1 MKLLPMHR
9 LGAHERSPAAVD
21 FGLLLPWVSA
31 GDGNRIWV
39 KIIHEGDQ
47 FLQDIQPL
55 WFELTHSVDPVYGDY
70 WSTTVDL
77 ANTPNPAPGS
87 VWGEPGRYIYR
98 YLLRNPN
105 VGDLDWIVDPFGREF
120 GVGKLSAFTLGYQP
134 QVWSAQETAW
144 RTPAL
149 EDLIVYEL
157 MLAEF
162 AADIDGAIERL
173 GYLADL
179 GVNCLEIMPVSNV
192 AMTVD
197 WGFLPLGYFG
207 VDERFGK
214 RRDLQRFIDAAHQ
227 HGLAVIL
234 DAVYGHTA
242 EEFPY
247 CDVYRRLQYRE
258 NPFMGAFAKD
268 YFGQST
274 DFAREFTRDFFFTVN
289 MHWLEVYHVDGFRY
303 DCVPNYWDGPVG
315 NGYAN
320 LLYHS
325 YRAVQSRMRQSGGWQ
340 RFDAGPDQ
348 PLRLIQCAEQLEAPR
363 QVLEQSYS
371 NTTWQN
377 LTLDAAKSAATG
389 RRDALTDLGFRFGL
403 DGFPAVVSHNADSVP
418 KSALQYLENHDHS
431 RFVACF
437 GTLSRDNEL
446 FREGDRRLWYRV
458 QPYLIG
464 MLLAKGQPM
473 LWQGQ
478 EFGENYFVPD
488 SGLGRVMM
496 LRPVRW
502 DYFYDEIGRGVVGL
516 VRRLFALRRNGREF
530 RSGAYFF
537 YNEFERYQAQSVLLF
552 SRYEGERFSLVALNF
567 GDVERTVPFWFPMS
581 GDYIEQLHDNPEDRR
596 LAVAALTEQQ
606 LTIPSNYGGV
616 WSRR

>member
-1 MKLLPMHR
+1 MKPLPMNR
-9 LGAHERSPAAVD
+9 LGAHERSPARVD

-70 WSTTVDL
+70 WATTVDI
-77 ANTPNPAPGS
+77 ANTPKPAPGS

-105 VGDLDWIVDPFGREF
+105 VGDLDWVVDPFAREF

-134 QVWSAQETAW
+134 HVWSAQEAAW
-144 RTPAL
+144 RTPEL
-149 EDLIVYEL
+149 EDLVVYEL

-162 AADIDGAIERL
+162 AADIDGAIDRL

-197 WGFLPLGYFG
+197 WGFLPVGYFG

-214 RRDLQRFIDAAHQ
+214 RRDLQRFVDAVHR

-289 MHWLEVYHVDGFRY
+289 LHWLEVYHVDGFRY

-325 YRAVQSRMRQSGGWQ
+325 YRAVQSRLGQGGGWQ
-340 RFDAGPDQ
+340 RFDAGPGR

-363 QVLEQSYS
+363 QVLEESYS

-377 LTLDAAKSAATG
+377 LTLDAAKSAAAG
-389 RRDALTDLGFRFGL
+389 RSDALTELGFRFGL
-403 DGFPAVVSHNADSVP
+403 DGLPSMVAHNADSLP
-418 KSALQYLENHDHS
+418 KSALQYIENHDHS
-431 RFVACF
+431 RFVNHF
-437 GTLSRDNEL
+437 GTLTRDNEL
-446 FREGDRRLWYRV
+446 FREGDRGLWYRL

-502 DYFYDEIGRGVVGL
+502 DYFYDEIGRRVVSL
-516 VRRLFALRRNGREF
+516 VRRLLALRRNSREF

-537 YNEFERYQAQSVLLF
+537 YNESERYQAQSVLLF
-552 SRYEGERFSLVALNF
+552 SRYENERFSLVALNF

-596 LAVAALTEQQ
+596 LAVAALTEQE
-606 LTIPSNYGGV
+606 LTIPGNYGRV

>member
-1 MKLLPMHR
+1 MKPLPMNR
-9 LGAHERSPAAVD
+9 LGAHERSQARVD

-70 WSTTVDL
+70 WSTTVDI
-77 ANTPNPAPGS
+77 ANTPKPAPGS

-105 VGDLDWIVDPFGREF
+105 VGDLDWVVDPFAREF

-134 QVWSAQETAW
+134 HVWSAQEAAW
-144 RTPAL
+144 RTPEL
-149 EDLIVYEL
+149 EDLVVYEL

-162 AADIDGAIERL
+162 AADIDGAIDRL

-197 WGFLPLGYFG
+197 WGFLPVGYFG

-214 RRDLQRFIDAAHQ
+214 RRDLQRFVDAAHR

-289 MHWLEVYHVDGFRY
+289 LHWLEVYHVDGFRY

-325 YRAVQSRMRQSGGWQ
+325 YRAVQSRLGQGGGWQ
-340 RFDAGPDQ
+340 RFDAGPGR

-363 QVLEQSYS
+363 QVLEESYS

-377 LTLDAAKSAATG
+377 LTLDAAKSAAAG
-389 RRDALTDLGFRFGL
+389 RSNALTELGFRFGL
-403 DGFPAVVSHNADSVP
+403 DGLPSMVAHNADSLP
-418 KSALQYLENHDHS
+418 KSALQYIENHDHS
-431 RFVACF
+431 RFVAHF
-437 GTLSRDNEL
+437 GTLTRDNEL
-446 FREGDRRLWYRV
+446 FREGDRGLWYRL

-502 DYFYDEIGRGVVGL
+502 DYFYDEIGRRVVSL
-516 VRRLFALRRNGREF
+516 VRRLLALRRNSREF

-537 YNEFERYQAQSVLLF
+537 YNESERYQAQSVLLF
-552 SRYEGERFSLVALNF
+552 SRYENERFSLVALNF

-581 GDYIEQLHDNPEDRR
+581 GDYIEQLHDNPDDRR
-596 LAVAALTEQQ
+596 LAVAALAEQQ
-606 LTIPSNYGGV
+606 LTIPSNYGRV

>member
-1 MKLLPMHR
+1 MKPLPMNR
-9 LGAHERSPAAVD
+9 LGAHERSPARVD

-70 WSTTVDL
+70 WSTTVDI
-77 ANTPNPAPGS
+77 ANTPKPAPGS

-105 VGDLDWIVDPFGREF
+105 VGDLDWIVDPFAREF

-134 QVWSAQETAW
+134 HAWSAQEAAW

-149 EDLIVYEL
+149 EDLVVYEL

-162 AADIDGAIERL
+162 AADIDGAIDRL

-227 HGLAVIL
+227 RGLAVIL

-258 NPFMGAFAKD
+258 NPFMGAFAAD

-315 NGYAN
+315 VGYAN

-325 YRAVQSRMRQSGGWQ
+325 YRAVQARLGPDGGWQ
-340 RFDAGPDQ
+340 RFDAGPGQ
-348 PLRLIQCAEQLEAPR
+348 PLRLIQCAEQLEAPL

-377 LTLDAAKSAATG
+377 LTLDAAKSAAAG
-389 RRDALTDLGFRFGL
+389 RSDALTDLGFRFGL
-403 DGFPAVVSHNADSVP
+403 DGFPSMVAHNADSLP
-418 KSALQYLENHDHS
+418 KSALQYIENHDHS
-431 RFVACF
+431 RFVAHF
-437 GTLSRDNEL
+437 STLPRDNEL
-446 FREGDRRLWYRV
+446 FREGDRGLWYRV

-502 DYFYDEIGRGVVGL
+502 DYFYDEIGRRVVGL
-516 VRRLFALRRNGREF
+516 VRRLLALRRNGREF

-552 SRYEGERFSLVALNF
+552 SRYEGGRFSLVALNF
-567 GDVERTVPFWFPMS
+567 GDVERTVPFWFPTS
-581 GDYIEQLHDNPEDRR
+581 GDYIEQLHDNPGDRR

-606 LTIPSNYGGV
+606 LTIPGNYGRV
-616 WSRR
+616 WSKR

>member
-1 MKLLPMHR
+1 MNR
-9 LGAHERSPAAVD
+9 LGAHERSQARVD

-70 WSTTVDL
+70 WSTTVDI
-77 ANTPNPAPGS
+77 ANTPKPAPGS

-105 VGDLDWIVDPFGREF
+105 VGDLDWVVDPFAREF

-134 QVWSAQETAW
+134 HVWSAQEAAW
-144 RTPAL
+144 RTPEL
-149 EDLIVYEL
+149 EDLVVYEL

-162 AADIDGAIERL
+162 AADIDGAIDRL

-197 WGFLPLGYFG
+197 WGFLPVGYFG

-214 RRDLQRFIDAAHQ
+214 RRDLQRFVDAAHR

-289 MHWLEVYHVDGFRY
+289 LHWLEVYHVDGFRY

-325 YRAVQSRMRQSGGWQ
+325 YRAVQSRLGQGGGWQ
-340 RFDAGPDQ
+340 RFDAGPGR

-363 QVLEQSYS
+363 QVLEESYS

-377 LTLDAAKSAATG
+377 LTLDAAKSAAAG
-389 RRDALTDLGFRFGL
+389 RSNALTELGFRFGL
-403 DGFPAVVSHNADSVP
+403 DGLPSMVAHNADSLP
-418 KSALQYLENHDHS
+418 KSALQYIENHDHS
-431 RFVACF
+431 RFVAHF
-437 GTLSRDNEL
+437 GTLTRDNEL
-446 FREGDRRLWYRV
+446 FREGDRGLWYRL

-502 DYFYDEIGRGVVGL
+502 DYFYDEIGRRVVSL
-516 VRRLFALRRNGREF
+516 VRRLLALRRNSREF

-537 YNEFERYQAQSVLLF
+537 YNESERYQAQSVLLF
-552 SRYEGERFSLVALNF
+552 SRYENERFSLVALNF

-581 GDYIEQLHDNPEDRR
+581 GDYIEQLHDNPDDRR
-596 LAVAALTEQQ
+596 LAVAALAEQQ
-606 LTIPSNYGGV
+606 LTIPSNYGRV